1 MTDPSVGQAG
11 PPVPQLQF
19 PVTTGRHPG
28 FESLEEVR
36 LLLALDLA
44 GDLADVQAT
53 TVTERHTSRRLPGM
67 SDANVEVAR
76 PPVL

>member
-1 MTDPSVGQAG
+1 
-11 PPVPQLQF
+11 
-19 PVTTGRHPG
+19 VTTGRHPG
-28 FESLEEVR
+28 FESLEEVG

-44 GDLADVQAT
+44 GDLVDVQAT
-53 TVTERHTSRRLPGM
+53 TVTERHTSRRLSRPGM